1 MALIAA
7 AVKRFNGID
16 FKPTLLKLCVK
27 CRDLSCFVEWM
38 GEGWGELGSIQSVF
52 PDSELSP
59 KL

>member
-16 FKPTLLKLCVK
+16 FKPALLKFCVK
-27 CRDLSCFVEWM
+27 YRDLFVLLN
-38 GEGWGELGSIQSVF
+38 GLGGGGLGSIQSVF
-52 PDSELSP
+52 PDSEHSP

>member
-7 AVKRFNGID
+7 AVEMLNGID
-16 FKPTLLKLCVK
+16 FKPTLLKFCVK

-38 GEGWGELGSIQSVF
+38 GGGLGSIQSVF
-52 PDSELSP
+52 PDSEHSP